1 MFVRPSFIY
10 DKNRAFTVPL
20 AAMTGVA
27 SMVNGI
33 VGGALRP
40 VLGAGGYPPVRVED
54 VASAV
59 VKSLEKEEVRGVVD
73 VDGIKR
79 LAEEVWRE
87 GMV

>member
-1 MFVRPSFIY
+1 MRPSFIY

-27 SMVNGI
+27 SAVNGM

-40 VLGAGGYPPVRVED
+40 MLGAGGYPPVRVED
-54 VASAV
+54 VAGAV
-59 VKSLEKEEVRGVVD
+59 LKALEKEEVRGVVD
-73 VDGIKR
+73 VEGIKK

-87 GMV
+87 GML